1 MYSAETTIVDVKQT
15 GESEYTLSM
24 TAKELYVAAQ
34 SGDVIRRHDVSASDK
49 APEKKYVALSG
60 VKFAE
65 ATGKY
70 TFTFASGD
78 VMETTSA
85 DAYPTSESIS
95 DSTGGSGGRFVVTFT
110 YDESTETWS
119 TDKTFAECVA
129 AWEAGKNLFA
139 LESGIYYTMSSVATE
154 SDEVTYISFCIAD
167 AETQTISGY
176 AIDAEGAY
184 YYAGGE

>member
-15 GESEYTLSM
+15 GEEEYTLSM

-34 SGDVIRRHDVSASDK
+34 SGDVLRRHDVSESDK

-85 DAYPTSESIS
+85 DAYPTSSSIS
-95 DSTGGSGGRFVVTFT
+95 DSTGGGSSGGVLVVTDT
-110 YDESTETWS
+110 DGTL
-119 TDKTFAECVA
+119 DKTWQEIHDAVLSGSAVISAYGGDALYVVCSVDV
-129 AWEAGKNLFA
+129 GKDYGVWTYN
-139 LESGIYYTMSSVATE
+139 
-154 SDEVTYISFCIAD
+154 SDVTYIAASA
-167 AETQTISGY
+167 SGY
-176 AIDAEGAY
+176 PELQS
-184 YYAGGE
+184 